1 MRITPFFR
9 IALVFLGVSIVWI
22 IVSDLIVARLEPHLS
37 EWGLFLVHSA
47 KGIFYVTLLGIVVY
61 RYLRRQFRKQEAVS
75 RLYQELFDKNPHPMF
90 LYDEVSLIF
99 LEVNEAAVSR
109 YGYSREEFLGMSLSD
124 ICPAED
130 RPAMLAA
137 ISQSPLAFHDLGI
150 WTHLKKDGTVM
161 LVHINENVMS
171 FHGRPARV
179 STGYDVTEE
188 MQSRSEL
195 ESAHNFMDN
204 VLRSIENGML
214 ICDRQLSV
222 VRINSQA
229 SRLLDIAEEDLL
241 GRPVWEVFPQTG
253 GFDPLATFSQLLAT
267 KMVFH
272 TDLFVR
278 EQGCW
283 LRWSAFPTDEGLLL
297 FFHDVTTRKQA
308 QLETLFSEQNL
319 SALINN
325 TSDIIWSLDLQ
336 YKLISFNEPFSRWQE
351 YTAGRRPAK
360 GDILPPMYMQAPWS
374 DYYERAR
381 RGESFS
387 VIEQLEVSSQAGAV
401 AVQIG
406 FNPIYADSGEVL
418 GIGCFSRDI
427 SAVLEKERDLEKM
440 RLHMEA
446 ILYNIQSGFCSID
459 RSGTVL
465 TINKAFEDI
474 TGVRRNDLLG
484 QPVRSEQY
492 PLKGPFFERALEEV
506 LNSGRR
512 TKLESY
518 DADREIWLEIFVFAL
533 PDGGASIYFNDI
545 TERKEAELQLRRSLE
560 QYELISRAANDV
572 IWDWAMDTDQLV
584 WSRNVRDI
592 LGYDVTVTDYQ
603 WWLQLVHPDDRDEV
617 EDIIQQTLAAGKT
630 SWKAEYRFMRQDGSY
645 VYILDRGFI
654 GLDEDGKPARMLGSM
669 QDIQQL
675 KDSQATVQRLD
686 FILSQS
692 EESIVITDTEQ
703 HIEWV
708 NRGFTKMTGYSLEE
722 VRGHKPAEFLRGPE
736 TDPETERY
744 IDEQLMNKQPFSVE
758 LINYRKNGEKY
769 WLRMQVSPVFEQGR
783 LRRFVSVQ
791 HDITTQV
798 MQNERINDQNE
809 RLHEIAYLSAHQ
821 LRGPISSILG
831 LTRVY
836 ELDDSDPQTNRRII
850 QYIRDTTDQLDSVIH
865 RIIDKTIELE
875 EVRK

>member
-9 IALVFLGVSIVWI
+9 IALVFLGVSVIWI
-22 IVSDLIVARLEPHLS
+22 IASDLIVARLEPYLS
-37 EWGLFLVHSA
+37 AWGLLVAHSV
-47 KGIFYVTLLGIVVY
+47 KGIFYVVLVGIVVY

-75 RLYQELFDKNPHPMF
+75 RLYQELFDKNPHSMF
-90 LYDEVSLIF
+90 LYDEVTLMF

-109 YGYSREEFLGMSLSD
+109 YGYSREEFLGMSLPD

-130 RPAMLAA
+130 RPDLLAA
-137 ISQSPLAFHDLGI
+137 IKSSPLAFHDLGV
-150 WTHLKKDGTVM
+150 WKHLKKDGTAM
-161 LVHINENVMS
+161 LVRINENVMS

-179 STGYDVTEE
+179 STGYDVTQEV
-188 MQSRSEL
+188 QSRSEL
-195 ESAHNFMDN
+195 ESAHNFMNN
-204 VLRSIENGML
+204 VLHSIENGML

-229 SRLLDIAEEDLL
+229 SRLLGISEEDLL
-241 GRPVWEVFPQTG
+241 GKPVWEVFPEAG
-253 GFDPLATFSQLLAT
+253 GFDPLATFGQLLVT

-283 LRWSAFPTDEGLLL
+283 LRWSAFPMDGGLLL

-308 QLETLFSEQNL
+308 QLEIVFSEQNL

-336 YKLISFNEPFSRWQE
+336 CRLISFNEPFSRWQE
-351 YTAGRRPAK
+351 YTTGRRPAK
-360 GDILPPMYMQAPWS
+360 GDILPPMYMHAPWAG
-374 DYYERAR
+374 YYERAR
-381 RGESFS
+381 RGDSFS
-387 VIEQLEVSSQAGAV
+387 VIEELEVSPQTGMV

-406 FNPIYADSGEVL
+406 FNPIYAEDGQVL

-427 SAVLEKERDLEKM
+427 STVLEKERDLEKM

-459 RSGTVL
+459 RAGTVI

-474 TGVRRNDLLG
+474 TGGRRNDLLG
-484 QPVRSEQY
+484 QDVRSELY

-506 LNSGRR
+506 LNSGQP
-512 TKLESY
+512 TKLELY
-518 DADREIWLEIFVFAL
+518 DTDKRTWLEVFVFAL

-545 TERKEAELQLRRSLE
+545 TERKEADLQLRRSLE

-572 IWDWAMDTDQLV
+572 IWDWTMDTDQLT

-617 EDIIQQTLAAGKT
+617 EDIIQQTLEAGKT
-630 SWKAEYRFMRQDGSY
+630 SWKAEYRFRRQDGSY
-645 VYILDRGFI
+645 IFILDRGFI
-654 GLDEDGKPARMLGSM
+654 GLDETGKPARMLGSM
-669 QDIQQL
+669 QDVQQL
-675 KDSQATVQRLD
+675 KDSQAAVQRLD

-692 EESIVITDTEQ
+692 EESIVITDMEQ

-722 VRGHKPAEFLRGPE
+722 VRGRKPAAFLRGPE
-736 TDPETERY
+736 TDPDTEDY
-744 IDEQLMNKQPFSVE
+744 INERLRAKEPFSAD
-758 LINYRKNGEKY
+758 LLNYRKNGEKY

-783 LRRFVSVQ
+783 LQRFVSVQ
-791 HDITTQV
+791 HEITTQV
-798 MQNERINDQNE
+798 LQNERINDQNE